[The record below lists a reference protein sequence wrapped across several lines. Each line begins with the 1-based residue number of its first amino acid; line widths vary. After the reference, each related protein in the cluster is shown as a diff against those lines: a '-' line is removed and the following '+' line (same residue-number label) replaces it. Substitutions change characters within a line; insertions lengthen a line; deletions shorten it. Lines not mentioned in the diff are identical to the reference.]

1 MDSNKIYIVKNR
13 SDGMVVYSIPE
24 KNIRREFSP
33 GESKKISFE
42 ELEKLSFQSGGRA
55 LMQDYLQI
63 LDQEVTDELGIRTEP
78 EYFLDEQGVKTL
90 LLTGSLDEFLDAL
103 DFAPDGV
110 IDLIKKYAV
119 ELPLGDYQ
127 KRKALK
133 EKTGFDVDK
142 AIQHMEEER
151 KALQGDITVEQEP
164 HRRVSKIESAQPQ
177 RRTVPNK
184 YNVVNK

>member
-63 LDQEVTDELGIRTEP
+63 LD
-78 EYFLDEQGVKTL
+78 
-90 LLTGSLDEFLDAL
+90 
-103 DFAPDGV
+103 
-110 IDLIKKYAV
+110 
-119 ELPLGDYQ
+119 
-127 KRKALK
+127 
-133 EKTGFDVDK
+133 
-142 AIQHMEEER
+142 
-151 KALQGDITVEQEP
+151 
-164 HRRVSKIESAQPQ
+164 
-177 RRTVPNK
+177 
-184 YNVVNK
+184 